1 MNSYDFLAGCYDEFT
16 TDVGYS
22 AWADYIEAHFP
33 PPGTAGQNG
42 IGSIPAAPVLLTREL
57 AQRGYE
63 MIGVDLSPEMLAEAA
78 EKNQDVDG
86 IPPFF
91 CVSPWTS

>member
-1 MNSYDFLAGCYDEFT
+1 MAC
-16 TDVGYS
+16 
-22 AWADYIEAHFP
+22 
-33 PPGTAGQNG
+33 GT
-42 IGSIPAAPVLLTREL
+42 GSLTREL

-86 IPPFF
+86 IPPFS
-91 CVSPWTS
+91 CVSPWTGWICTGPSTPVSAVWTASTMSLTPKAAKGF